1 VNQSEDIRNH
11 IRHKSYR
18 HDHYLRPV
26 AITVWNVIERRFGE
40 NVKWPK
46 IELIKGDTK
55 CILLKWKNK
64 KKIDEFS
71 CYIHTDTIEFLRSCD
86 DGDQYVKLKSNEGED
101 MIAKQ
106 LQLVTKNTG
115 WMIDKPIEDIGV
127 RIAVFLITIMLF
139 APIGLAVKY
148 FLGY

>member
-1 VNQSEDIRNH
+1 MTQSESIRNH

-18 HDHYLRPV
+18 HDPEIRPV
-26 AITVWNVIERRFGE
+26 AMMAWNVIERRFGE

-46 IELIKGDTK
+46 IK
-55 CILLKWKNK
+55 LLKAEPKSVLLRWENK
-64 KKIDEFS
+64 KTIDGFS
-71 CYIHTDTIEFLRSCD
+71 CYICRDMIEFLRGGD
-86 DGDQYVKLKSNEGED
+86 DGDQYARAKAVEGED
-101 MIAKQ
+101 VIAKQ
-106 LQLVTKNTG
+106 LQLVTKNTV